1 MPGKAKSKNSA
12 AAAAMPEVIPPAS
25 GQDESAGVQPKPSK
39 PVTKAKPGKQSRAEP
54 KSNPAP
60 AQAAAKQKAGPKK
73 PAAASTEGAPSKQVK
88 PKAEPE
94 KKPAEAKKVKGKGG
108 QEKGGVVEAKSANDS
123 KVPGKGPKPSAE
135 KPGPKPSTEKPGPKP
150 GAEKPGPK
158 PRTEKPGPKPSTEKP
173 NAEGLSPA
181 AEAVAAEQAGPS
193 VPKKRQFHVQ
203 WIPYDRRRGDSTR
216 TTMNVIWVR
225 TTMETEAGQ

>member
-108 QEKGGVVEAKSANDS
+108 QEKGGVVKAKSANDS

-135 KPGPKPSTEKPGPKP
+135 KPEQKPS
-150 GAEKPGPK
+150 
-158 PRTEKPGPKPSTEKP
+158 TEKPGPKPSTEKP